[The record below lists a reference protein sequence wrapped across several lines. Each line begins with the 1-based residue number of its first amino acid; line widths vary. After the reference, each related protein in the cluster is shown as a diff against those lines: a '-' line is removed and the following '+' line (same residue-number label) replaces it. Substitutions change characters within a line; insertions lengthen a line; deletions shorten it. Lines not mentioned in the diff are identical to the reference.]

1 MPFKPSTL
9 FIALT
14 SFAAGSFL
22 TTRLAHPAP
31 ASADATRV
39 FELRVYHAVP
49 GKLPALEARFE
60 NITSKLLVRHKLNVL
75 GYWTSDDAG
84 PLANSFIWVVAHSS
98 REDAKQN
105 WDALRADPDFQEM
118 AKSEQAEKTVEKVEA
133 TYMRPS
139 DFSALK

>member
-1 MPFKPSTL
+1 
-9 FIALT
+9 AVT

-22 TTRLAHPAP
+22 THPVP
-31 ASADATRV
+31 ASADANRI

-49 GKLPALEARFE
+49 GKLPALETRFE
-60 NITSKLLVRHKLNVL
+60 KITSKLLARHNLNVL
-75 GYWTSDDAG
+75 GYWTSDDAV
-84 PLANSFIWVVAHSS
+84 PFANSFIWLVAHSS
-98 REDAKQN
+98 REDAKKN

-118 AKSEQAEKTVEKVEA
+118 AKSEQVEKTVEKVES